1 MRRDIGNEVIVAI
14 AVVGV
19 LAFAITFAVILSL
32 SGGTGTDATE
42 TATAILDENTAIPS
56 VAQPS
61 STLIDLPSATASET
75 EPSDRVEIT
84 STNTLT
90 LTRTPRPTE
99 PEPTATLTPREPT
112 RTLVPSRTPGRTP
125 TRKPTL
131 TSTPVLK
138 ATVTL
143 TPSPSPTAIP
153 TASATSLPETQPFTP
168 FIPTFSPESGVEGC
182 TDPGVQITSL
192 YPGQPFSGVFAVA
205 GTATASDFASY
216 KIEIRP
222 EVMQVFNFHSRSDK
236 PVINGLL
243 ASVDARLFAPGR
255 YWIRL
260 SVLTQ
265 SDVSPTSCSIPVIFQ

>member
-32 SGGTGTDATE
+32 SGGTGTDTTE
-42 TATAILDENTAIPS
+42 TATAILNENSAIPS
-56 VAQPS
+56 VAQAS
-61 STLIDLPSATASET
+61 STLIDTPSTTASQT
-75 EPSDRVEIT
+75 EPVHQVKIT
-84 STNTLT
+84 STPTPT

-112 RTLVPSRTPGRTP
+112 RTLAPSRTPGRPP

-143 TPSPSPTAIP
+143 TPSASPTATP
-153 TASATSLPETQPFTP
+153 SASATSASETQSSTP
-168 FIPTFSPESGVEGC
+168 FLPTFSPESGVEGC
-182 TDPGVQITSL
+182 TDAGVQITSP

-205 GTATASDFASY
+205 GTATASDFVSY

-222 EVMQVFNFHSRSDK
+222 EMLQVFNFHSQSDK
-236 PVINGLL
+236 PITNGLL

-255 YWIRL
+255 YWVRL

-265 SDVSPTSCSIPVIFQ
+265 SDVSPTPCSIPVIFQ